1 MDQHAWVRG
10 CLAHYQE
17 NEITPEPGWQEAHY
31 PIPECLGG
39 NETVWLTFDHHQQQG
54 LLQSEEHQCA
64 CFYSG
69 DVKKFLDRNPTRLDL
84 WDLYDKWA
92 GYNANAMNDHPNTVA
107 NRTANGRKTGPAN
120 AVANLT
126 PHCSANGAKT
136 GAENVKTMRDH
147 PNSVEG
153 RIKGGKAMNDH
164 PNTKENRAKTGRVT
178 GVINAERNLLPNCS
192 SNGKSSS
199 KKTNA
204 QRWLC
209 LATGHVSTPSGLS
222 SWQIKRGIDTSL
234 RKRLN

>member
-1 MDQHAWVRG
+1 MDQHEFVRG
-10 CLAHYQE
+10 CLAYYAE
-17 NEITPEPGWQEAHY
+17 AGTDPEPGWQRAHY
-31 PIPECLGG
+31 PVPECAGG
-39 NETVWLTFDHHQQQG
+39 QDTVWLTWEHHQVQG
-54 LLQSEEHQCA
+54 LLQSEEYGQQCFFNA
-64 CFYSG
+64 
-69 DVKKFLDRNPTRLDL
+69 DALQFLSQNPTRLDL
-84 WDLYDKWA
+84 WDLYERWS
-92 GYNANAMNDHPNTVA
+92 GYNVKIM
-107 NRTANGRKTGPAN
+107 
-120 AVANLT
+120 
-126 PHCSANGAKT
+126 SA
-136 GAENVKTMRDH
+136 H

-153 RIKGGKAMNDH
+153 RVKGGKAMNDH